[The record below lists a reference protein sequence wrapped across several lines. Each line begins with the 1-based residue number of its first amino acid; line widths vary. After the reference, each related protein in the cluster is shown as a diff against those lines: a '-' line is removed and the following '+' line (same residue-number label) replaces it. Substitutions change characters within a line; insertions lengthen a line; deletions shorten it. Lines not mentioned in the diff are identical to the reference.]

1 MHEARQ
7 YIKKENN
14 AVQCTLC
21 SHRCRIAEG
30 KHGIC
35 GVRRNTGGTL
45 YAETYGLVSAE
56 AVDPL
61 EKKPLYHFLPGTLS
75 YSLGGIGC
83 NFKCRHCQN
92 WEISRAR
99 STDGL
104 SVAVS
109 PAAVAEA
116 AKRTGCRS
124 VAFTYNEPIVT
135 LEYVVEVAAACRA
148 AGLRTVAVTAGYI
161 SEAARGEFFAAMDA
175 ANVDL
180 KGFSDDFYRRVCSAS
195 LQPVLDTLAF
205 IAGETEVWQEITTL
219 LIPGLNDSD
228 DEVASIARFIAENLS
243 PDVPLHLS
251 AFHPDHK
258 MRDVPPTPAETLTR
272 ARRVAMAEG
281 LRFVYTANVRD
292 SDRGTTF
299 CPACGAAVIVRDWY
313 DIEGYELDADGRCLA
328 CGAQIPGV
336 FDGPAGTWG
345 RRRAQVPMPVPHGPR

>member
-1 MHEARQ
+1 MNEAR
-7 YIKKENN
+7 YWIPEKDGR
-14 AVQCTLC
+14 VVCTLC
-21 SHRCRIAEG
+21 PRGCRLAPGQRGACYGRINASGRME
-30 KHGIC
+30 
-35 GVRRNTGGTL
+35 L
-45 YAETYGLVSAE
+45 ETWGRASGFCI
-56 AVDPL
+56 DPV
-61 EKKPLYHFLPGTLS
+61 EKKPLNHFLPGS
-75 YSLGGIGC
+75 PVFSFGSAGC
-83 NFKCRHCQN
+83 NLTCRHCQN

-281 LRFVYTANVRD
+281 LRFVYTGNVHD
-292 SDRGTTF
+292 SDGGTTF